1 MFTCG
6 LRKGIS
12 ILDCAWRWILHWALP
27 PCTSPVNHWGEEHYS
42 FFLKRFFWANECVF
56 VNNTLINWGFASRTV
71 ATKHTWSSNAGCK
84 DLCITPASPFL
95 VILGTAKY
103 RAESHKERT
112 VNTANSTF
120 WWNLTLN
127 VIDLTIVCL
136 AKRSFERRT
145 VVEGF
150 EVANE
155 FHIFIDRRSFGVDG
169 PSQHMAAELH
179 VIFSW
184 RTKKKTYVN
193 F

>member
-103 RAESHKERT
+103 RAESHKART

-120 WWNLTLN
+120 WWNLQTECHWSDNSLFGK
-127 VIDLTIVCL
+127 TIIWATYRCWGIWSCQWILHIHRQEVLWGRWPL
-136 AKRSFERRT
+136 AAYGSRT
-145 VVEGF
+145 PCDF
-150 EVANE
+150 
-155 FHIFIDRRSFGVDG
+155 
-169 PSQHMAAELH
+169 
-179 VIFSW
+179 
-184 RTKKKTYVN
+184 
-193 F
+193 